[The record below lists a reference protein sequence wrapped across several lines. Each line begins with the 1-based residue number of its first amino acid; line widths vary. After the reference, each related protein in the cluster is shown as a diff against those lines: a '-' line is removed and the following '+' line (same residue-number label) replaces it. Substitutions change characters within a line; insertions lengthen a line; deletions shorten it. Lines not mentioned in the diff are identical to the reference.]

1 MYKHQTM
8 TMATAHVSAS
18 SRITIYVWF

>member
-18 SRITIYVWF
+18 SRIKIYVWF